1 MKSNIMVF
9 IQEKKFAKIKY
20 GGYVINLDK
29 YKSVGNHWVA
39 IYVKNDVATYFNIF
53 GVEHI
58 PREI

>member
-1 MKSNIMVF
+1 MVF

-53 GVEHI
+53 GVEDI